1 MKAFISSIIII
12 VTVLSGAAV
21 FAEDITIQNLIRAES
36 DTMFR
41 MTMKES
47 HISIGKIAHTREV
60 TSANDAADNSG
71 QPGHVVLR
79 LGGRPVEAGDSDA
92 AGRGWTVSVGAGHQ
106 SGSLQLRLFQA
117 RCL

>member
-41 MTMKES
+41 MTN
-47 HISIGKIAHTREV
+47 V
-60 TSANDAADNSG
+60 C
-71 QPGHVVLR
+71 
-79 LGGRPVEAGDSDA
+79 LGGP
-92 AGRGWTVSVGAGHQ
+92 
-106 SGSLQLRLFQA
+106 
-117 RCL
+117 